1 MEGAFCTNNQLTG
14 QFETLSFCHMDRDD
28 YLNGIASLYAA
39 EVLGEGL
46 ASRWLELCSD
56 QQQKYKLSLFLQLES
71 EAKVRLRPL
80 LARYSLSLVE
90 DQSQRAAGASVAEQF
105 AAVPWR
111 EAMATLAELAL
122 PYVHRFQALLDVA
135 PPEDVPWVRFMVD
148 HEQSVVRI
156 AGREAA
162 GEAIMASELVVML
175 AHPFAAFEQ

>member
-1 MEGAFCTNNQLTG
+1 MER
-14 QFETLSFCHMDRDD
+14 EE
-28 YLNGIASLYAA
+28 YLRGIASLYAA

-46 ASRWLELCSD
+46 ASRWLELCSNREH
-56 QQQKYKLSLFLQLES
+56 QYNLSLFLQLES
-71 EAKVRLRPL
+71 EAKVKLRPL
-80 LARYSLSLVE
+80 LARYGLSLVE
-90 DQSQRAAGASVAEQF
+90 DQGQRAAGASVAEQF

-111 EAMATLAELAL
+111 DAMATLAELAL

-162 GEAIMASELVVML
+162 GEAVMAGELAVML
-175 AHPFAAFEQ
+175 AHPFAAFEP

>member
-1 MEGAFCTNNQLTG
+1 VLRWGA
-14 QFETLSFCHMDRDD
+14 EYELS
-28 YLNGIASLYAA
+28 
-39 EVLGEGL
+39 V
-46 ASRWLELCSD
+46 
-56 QQQKYKLSLFLQLES
+56 FLQLES

-80 LARYSLSLVE
+80 LARYGLTLVE

-122 PYVHRFQALLDVA
+122 PYVRRFQALLNAA

-148 HEQSVVRI
+148 HEQTIVRI

-162 GEAIMASELVVML
+162 GESIMANELVVML
-175 AHPFAAFEQ
+175 AHPFAAFER

>member
-1 MEGAFCTNNQLTG
+1 
-14 QFETLSFCHMDRDD
+14 MDREE
-28 YLNGIASLYAA
+28 YLRGVASLYAA

-56 QQQKYKLSLFLQLES
+56 REQKYNLSLFLQLES

-80 LARYSLSLVE
+80 LARYGLSLVE
-90 DQSQRAAGASVAEQF
+90 DQAQRAAGASVAEQF

-122 PYVHRFQALLDVA
+122 PYLHRFQALLDVA
-135 PPEDVPWVRFMVD
+135 PPEDMPLVRFMVD
-148 HEQSVVRI
+148 HEQLVVRI

-162 GEAIMASELVVML
+162 GESAMASELVVRL
-175 AHPFAAFEQ
+175 AHPYPATLSI

>member
-1 MEGAFCTNNQLTG
+1 
-14 QFETLSFCHMDRDD
+14 MDSDE
-28 YLNGIASLYAA
+28 YLRGIASLYAA

-46 ASRWLELCSD
+46 ASRWLELCSN
-56 QQQKYKLSLFLQLES
+56 QEQKYKLSLFLQLES

-122 PYVHRFQALLDVA
+122 PYVHRFQALLEIA
-135 PPEDVPWVRFMVD
+135 PPEDLPLLRFMVD
-148 HEQSVVRI
+148 HETQVVQI

-162 GEAIMASELVVML
+162 GESIMASKLVVML
-175 AHPFAAFEQ
+175 AHPFAAFER

>member
-1 MEGAFCTNNQLTG
+1 
-14 QFETLSFCHMDRDD
+14 MDREE
-28 YLNGIASLYAA
+28 YLLGIASLYAA

-56 QQQKYKLSLFLQLES
+56 RKQRYNLSLFLQLES

-80 LARYSLSLVE
+80 LARHGLTLVE
-90 DQSQRAAGASVAEQF
+90 DQRQRAAGASVAEQF

-122 PYVHRFQALLDVA
+122 PYVHRFQALMDVA
-135 PPEDVPWVRFMVD
+135 PPEDVPWIRFMVN
-148 HEQSVVRI
+148 HEQTIVRI

-162 GEAIMASELVVML
+162 GESIMASELVVML
-175 AHPFAAFEQ
+175 SHPFAAIER